1 MVAGTNDVE
10 VGGAMGGVMGGAMT
24 VDELARR
31 AGTTT
36 RNVRHY
42 QTIGI
47 LPPPRR
53 VGRAGRY
60 DDGHLARLRLVARL
74 QDQGFSLAGIAGLVR
89 AWEQG
94 RSLGD
99 VLGFEA
105 VLTGP
110 WSDEA
115 PEDITLDALA
125 QLFPDA
131 ILRPELGLAAVGQ
144 GLVAPVGDHFTVP
157 SPSLLRA
164 GADLVAAGVPLEA
177 TLQELAALRADLDR
191 IAARL
196 VGLFDRW
203 VWQPFLDAGLPADRL
218 ADVTEHLR
226 RLRPLAGVVVNV
238 LLAGAMERQTAA
250 ITAGRASAATTVA
263 DPDTTVAD
271 PDTTVADPDT
281 TVADP
286 DTTVADPDTTVA
298 DPDTTVA
305 DRHTDDEEH
314 TR

>member
-1 MVAGTNDVE
+1 MAD
-10 VGGAMGGVMGGAMT
+10 GVNGMT

-31 AGTTT
+31 AATTT

-53 VGRAGRY
+53 AGRAGRY
-60 DDGHLARLRLVARL
+60 DGGHLARLRLIARL
-74 QDQGFSLAGIAGLVR
+74 QEQGFSLAGIAGLVR

-99 VLGFEA
+99 VLGFEEA
-105 VLTGP
+105 LTGP

-115 PEDITLDALA
+115 AEDMTLDELA
-125 QLFPDA
+125 GLFPEA
-131 ILRPELGLAAVGQ
+131 ILRPDLGLAAVEQ
-144 GLVAPVGDHFTVP
+144 GLVRPVGDHFSVP

-177 TLQELAALRADLDR
+177 TLAELSALRADLDR
-191 IAARL
+191 IAGRL
-196 VGLFDRW
+196 VALFDRW
-203 VWQPFLDAGLPADRL
+203 VWQPFLDTGMPAERLPE
-218 ADVTEHLR
+218 VTERLR

-250 ITAGRASAATTVA
+250 IAAGRASAARPTGQPVA
-263 DPDTTVAD
+263 TEHGEGGEGGAREGRPSQTN
-271 PDTTVADPDT
+271 
-281 TVADP
+281 
-286 DTTVADPDTTVA
+286 
-298 DPDTTVA
+298 
-305 DRHTDDEEH
+305 DREEA
-314 TR
+314 R